1 MDAVRMDDV
10 TLVRPALEY
19 RDDITAFRTE
29 AMADAAHIPGGSGLE
44 NFEDP
49 VAWVDHCRAL
59 TDPATLPHG
68 NVSLPR
74 R

>member
-1 MDAVRMDDV
+1 MDDV

-44 NFEDP
+44 NFEDRWP
-49 VAWVDHCRAL
+49 GSTTAGL
-59 TDPATLPHG
+59 
-68 NVSLPR
+68 
-74 R
+74 